1 MNMKRK
7 SFLSIIGIVATIAI
21 VTVVACSRKFDTPP
35 GYIAPNIT
43 PNTTIKALKA
53 MHTIGGYEQIAT
65 DIIISGVVVGDDKS
79 GNLYKS
85 LCIQDSSG
93 GITLKL
99 DGSNLYAQY
108 PVGRQVFI
116 KCKGLWLSDYGKLI
130 QLSSIDKS
138 VPNNPASTGIPS
150 SLFDTYIVKGSLGN
164 TVTPKLV
171 SISQFNDTL
180 QSMLIQIKDSVQF
193 VASDTALTYADTSA
207 AKNSVSRT
215 ITDCPGNK
223 AVVYTSGYANFAG
236 VKTPKGK
243 GLITSIYYIYKTT
256 PELILRDTSD
266 AKFTSP
272 RCTASIMSLA
282 SLKALYSGTDVS
294 LGSIAVKGVVISNA
308 ANVSAGNIIIQD
320 GNSGIDLFFGTSANT
335 SNFNVGDSI
344 LVDVTGGTLT
354 NYKGMIELS
363 LSASALPAAAIATGK
378 TITPQ
383 VVTIAQATSNIS
395 TLENTVIQINNA
407 VASSSSGTT
416 YSGNKTLADATG
428 STTLYTSS
436 TASFASTT
444 LPTSCQ
450 NWVGYAN
457 RYTTVQFQI
466 RSTADVTASSGCIV
480 ATGFTA
486 NYPFTSVT
494 TTSGTTDPT
503 TVPVASGVT
512 FGSFSAVGVG
522 TASSAASRF
531 SFTGWPLGATSG
543 SNTFTGALSTT
554 QYYEVTIT
562 PASGYKLDLSSILF
576 TLQRSATGVRQ
587 WAVRSSIDNF
597 AANLP
602 ASINP
607 ANALLQANTDNTFQ
621 VVDRATSTAQ
631 TGCTVT
637 LGSSFTNLTTAV
649 KFRFYA
655 FNAEGTGGTFSLNAV
670 SFNGTTH

>member
-1 MNMKRK
+1 MDIKRK
-7 SFLSIIGIVATIAI
+7 SFLSIAGLVITVVIITI
-21 VTVVACSRKFDTPP
+21 VACSRKFDMPP
-35 GYIAPNIT
+35 GYVAPNIT

-53 MHTIGGYEQIAT
+53 MHTIGGYEQIVT
-65 DIIISGVVVGDDKS
+65 DVIISGIVVGDDKS

-93 GITLKL
+93 GITVKL

-150 SLFDTYIVKGSLGN
+150 TLFDTYIVKGSLGN
-164 TVTPKLV
+164 TITPKLV

-193 VASDTALTYADTSA
+193 VATDTALTYADTSA
-207 AKNSVSRT
+207 AKNSVNRT

-223 AVVYTSGYANFAG
+223 VIVYTSGYANFAG

-256 PELILRDTSD
+256 PELILRDTGD
-266 AKFTSP
+266 AKFTAP
-272 RCTASIMSLA
+272 RCAASVMSLS
-282 SLKALYSGTDVS
+282 SLKTLYSGSDVT

-308 ANVSAGNIIIQD
+308 ANVAAGNIIIQD
-320 GNSGIDLFFGTSANT
+320 GNSGIDLYFGTSANT
-335 SNFNVGDSI
+335 AKFNVGDSI
-344 LVDVTGGTLT
+344 VVDATGGVLT
-354 NYKGMIELS
+354 SYKGMMELS

-378 TITPQ
+378 TIMPQ
-383 VVTIAQATSNIS
+383 IVTIAQATNNIA
-395 TLENTVIQINNA
+395 TLENTLIQINNA
-407 VASSSSGTT
+407 IASSTSGTT

-436 TASFASTT
+436 SASFATGT
-444 LPTSCQ
+444 MPITCQ

-457 RYTTVQFQI
+457 RFTTVQFQI
-466 RSTADVTASSGCIV
+466 RSIADVAASTGCIV
-480 ATGFTA
+480 ATGFTV
-486 NYPFTSVT
+486 NYPFTGVT

-503 TVPVASGVT
+503 AVPAAQGAIFT
-512 FGSFSAVGVG
+512 SFNAVGVSAN
-522 TASSAASRF
+522 ASASGRF
-531 SFTGWPLGATSG
+531 SFTGWPLGAVNG
-543 SNTFTGALSTT
+543 SNTFTGSLSAT
-554 QYYEVTIT
+554 QYYEVSIA
-562 PASGYKLDLSSILF
+562 PASGYKLDLSSIIF
-576 TLQRSATGVRQ
+576 TVQRSATGVRQ
-587 WAVRSSIDNF
+587 WAVRSSLDNF

-607 ANALLQANTDNTFQ
+607 SNSTLQANNDNTFQ
-621 VVDRATSTAQ
+621 IVDRATTTAQ

-637 LGSSFTNLTTAV
+637 LGSSFINISSAV
-649 KFRFYA
+649 TFRFYA
-655 FNAEGTGGTFSLNAV
+655 FNAEGTGGTFSLNTV
-670 SFNGTTH
+670 SFSGATH